1 PKCELD
7 FKATANNPID
17 YRYDPRSV
25 AMGDFNNDT
34 WLDIAV
40 VNYAANNVAIYFGY
54 DNGTVA
60 SPVKYSTGI
69 DSAPY
74 MIAVGD
80 FDNDHRL
87 DVAIANFGT
96 NSVVVLL
103 RFQNGSFAN
112 QTVLSVAPSRPV
124 WVHVA
129 DLNNDAA
136 LDIVTVN
143 YGTHSIS
150 VFFGYGDGS
159 FSIPNSYSTG
169 YDSFPSAVV
178 SGDFNSDKQMDLAI
192 TNYGTNNVGI
202 MLGNGNG
209 NFANQITFSTG
220 PHSHPYSIAVGHLN
234 EDAILD
240 IAIAHSGNNSV

>member
-17 YRYDPRSV
+17 SRYEPRPV

-103 RFQNGSFAN
+103 
-112 QTVLSVAPSRPV
+112 SR
-124 WVHVA
+124 
-129 DLNNDAA
+129 
-136 LDIVTVN
+136 
-143 YGTHSIS
+143 S
-150 VFFGYGDGS
+150 
-159 FSIPNSYSTG
+159 
-169 YDSFPSAVV
+169 
-178 SGDFNSDKQMDLAI
+178 Q
-192 TNYGTNNVGI
+192 
-202 MLGNGNG
+202 
-209 NFANQITFSTG
+209 Q
-220 PHSHPYSIAVGHLN
+220 
-234 EDAILD
+234 
-240 IAIAHSGNNSV
+240 